1 MDENKDNVADTAFGA
16 SAVVKEIL
24 GALPKTSGIDEGM
37 VDEEYKHRTLLLS
50 AYIATLLERI
60 ELELV
65 KILKK

>member
-1 MDENKDNVADTAFGA
+1 MKENKLVADAIGA
-16 SAVVKEIL
+16 SENVKEIL

-60 ELELV
+60 EA
-65 KILKK
+65 KIVESLKK